1 MREFECAV
9 DILRKESKSKPVIK
23 SVGMKNCPGR
33 VFVFYALQQGIA
45 FQREGPGPGC
55 SSGAAASIRL
65 ATTRFGTKA
74 GSPNSASPV
83 ICLIVAKLRKDLRTT
98 AKVPDSISLD
108 GQQNETPFS
117 TLLHRPDLR
126 HVGSNLSPYSDLYV
140 TVQLWAESKPLTVP
154 VQTSYKAF
162 KNERR
167 WNEWLTLPITY
178 TDLPLSSQLA
188 ITVWDLSPTGG
199 DGARGHAI
207 PFGGTTLA
215 LFDAENQLQKGRQK
229 CHLHRRKAADGL
241 DSTTT
246 PSVLSAYK
254 RHRGKGREDIKVVD
268 KEEEEMD
275 RLEKLLKKQEM
286 GDIPK
291 VEWLDQLVFRGSE
304 KRRHLTSNP
313 SKHLDRARSRQQD
326 DTILTLDGKG
336 GTETN
341 GAKENGDSSQN
352 SVDDERFTLFVEL
365 PRFDF
370 PIVFADHEYPPPPI
384 SQLQNTSLSQ
394 SNLILRPTPEVH
406 YGPGING
413 LADDDDHGLGG
424 RLVRVYDPEIGQ
436 KENWVESKY
445 RRLIRSHRTGAMDR
459 DMKPNA
465 RVRDDLNAI
474 LAYSPTRV
482 LVANEKD
489 LIWTYRHHLTRDK
502 RALTKFVKSVNW
514 ADTGGEIREAVQML
528 SRWTEIDVDDALEL
542 LGPNF
547 DNPAVR
553 AFAVDRLRKSDDDD
567 LLLYLL
573 QLVQA
578 LKFERISP
586 EADPSQDSSLA
597 RFLITR
603 ATHNFMLG
611 NYFHWYLMVEC
622 DDTSDEQSPEHR
634 KLFAKVEYDFMT
646 ELVKLPNGEETR
658 RVLLRQA
665 ELVAVL
671 SKISGDVKLSRE
683 AIPRKV
689 ERVKA
694 FVADP
699 KNELVTIDPPLPLF
713 IDPSIMVTGVSPS
726 ETLVFKSSLSP
737 IMLTF
742 NTTNK
747 QKHQILF
754 KTGDDLR
761 QDQLMIQ
768 IIQLMDQLLRK
779 ENLDLKLSPYK
790 ILATGA
796 TAGAVQFVPSM
807 TLQGI
812 VNKYNGNTVL
822 NYLKYNNPDDKAPLG
837 VRKEALDTF
846 VKSCAGYCV
855 ITYLLGVGDRH
866 LDNLLLAPDG
876 HFFHA
881 DFGYIL
887 GRDPKPFPPAMKL
900 CAEMIDGM
908 GGSSSDQYKQFKQ
921 YCYTAFNSL
930 RKHSNLILNLFSLMV
945 DANIQDIKLE
955 PDRVVFKVKDR
966 FQLELSDEEAIRYF
980 DTLIEDSSNAFL
992 PVIVDRLHGFVQ
1004 NWRA

>member
-1 MREFECAV
+1 
-9 DILRKESKSKPVIK
+9 
-23 SVGMKNCPGR
+23 
-33 VFVFYALQQGIA
+33 
-45 FQREGPGPGC
+45 
-55 SSGAAASIRL
+55 
-65 ATTRFGTKA
+65 
-74 GSPNSASPV
+74 
-83 ICLIVAKLRKDLRTT
+83 
-98 AKVPDSISLD
+98 
-108 GQQNETPFS
+108 
-117 TLLHRPDLR
+117 
-126 HVGSNLSPYSDLYV
+126 
-140 TVQLWAESKPLTVP
+140 
-154 VQTSYKAF
+154 
-162 KNERR
+162 
-167 WNEWLTLPITY
+167 
-178 TDLPLSSQLA
+178 
-188 ITVWDLSPTGG
+188 
-199 DGARGHAI
+199 
-207 PFGGTTLA
+207 
-215 LFDAENQLQKGRQK
+215 
-229 CHLHRRKAADGL
+229 L

-246 PSVLSAYK
+246 PSVLSIN
-254 RHRGKGREDIKVVD
+254 RRRNGKGKQVEEVVD

-304 KRRHLTSNP
+304 KRRHLSVNQSVKT
-313 SKHLDRARSRQQD
+313 LERVRTRRQD
-326 DTILTLDGKG
+326 DNISTLDGQGSGINGEEDG
-336 GTETN
+336 GHKQGPVQEE
-341 GAKENGDSSQN
+341 K
-352 SVDDERFTLFVEL
+352 FTLFIEL

-394 SNLILRPTPEVH
+394 STTMPRHNPEVQ

-413 LADDDDHGLGG
+413 LADDDDGGLGG
-424 RLVRVYDPEIGQ
+424 RLVRVYDPEVGQ

-465 RVRDDLNAI
+465 RVRDDLNLI

-482 LVANEKD
+482 LMSNEKD

-514 ADTGGEIREAVQML
+514 DDTGGELREAVQML
-528 SRWTEIDVDDALEL
+528 SKWTDIDVDDALEL

-547 DNPAVR
+547 TNPAVR

-567 LLLYLL
+567 LLLYFL

-578 LKFERISP
+578 LKFERISHD
-586 EADPSQDSSLA
+586 ADPSQDSSLA

-622 DDTSDEQSPEHR
+622 DDTSEDQSPENR
-634 KLFAKVEYDFMT
+634 RLFAKVEYDFMT

-671 SKISGDVKLSRE
+671 SKISADVKLSRE
-683 AIPRKV
+683 AIPRKI
-689 ERVKA
+689 ERVKT

-699 KNELVTIDPPLPLF
+699 KNELITIDPPLPLF
-713 IDPSIMVTGVSPS
+713 IDPSIMVTGVNPS
-726 ETLVFKSSLSP
+726 EVLVFKSSLSP

-812 VNKYNGNTVL
+812 VNKYRGNTVL

-908 GGSSSDQYKQFKQ
+908 GGSNSEHYRQFKQ

-955 PDRVVFKVKDR
+955 PDRVVLKVKDR
-966 FQLELSDEEAIRYF
+966 FQLDLSDEEAIRYF